1 VTKISKI
8 ILQIDRSRETERR
21 FLSGIARYAAE
32 NGPWEFYIKPL
43 PNSEQKIRPDDGL
56 WFKNISADG
65 IIARGLE
72 YIEQI
77 VEMNIPVI
85 GSGIYRSGHPGVSN
99 TISDSKEIG
108 RMAAEHLLD
117 CGLWNFAYCG
127 LTDVYWSRARS
138 ESFTQEISKAGF
150 NVDFYKSP
158 NPNNLTSVDQEK
170 TYLAQWLKTLKKPV
184 GIMACNDERAMQIV
198 EACKT
203 ASIKIPEDV
212 AVLGVDNDELICN
225 ICSPALSSISV
236 NFEQAGFQAAQLLD
250 ELMSGKQTLANTIFI
265 GPTHIVARQSTNIL
279 NVKDKDVAAAIR
291 FIYDN
296 WRSNLQVND
305 VVVKTSLSRRVLEK
319 RFRKI
324 LKRSINEELRRVRIN
339 NISRMLMDTNLT
351 ITQIASMFEW
361 TDPGH
366 ISRYFKSEK
375 GVSPIDYRTQYSISG
390 SIK

>member
-1 VTKISKI
+1 MPKTAKI

-43 PNSEQKIRPDDGL
+43 PDRENKIRSGDEL
-56 WFKNISADG
+56 WFRNIPADG
-65 IIARGLE
+65 IITRGLE

-77 VEMNIPVI
+77 VKMNIPVI
-85 GSGIYRSGHPGVSN
+85 GSGIYRAGHPGVSN
-99 TISDSKEIG
+99 TISDSKQIG

-127 LTDVYWSRARS
+127 LTDIYWSQARS
-138 ESFTQEISKAGF
+138 ESFAQEIAKAGF
-150 NVDFYKSP
+150 NVDFYRSP
-158 NPNNLTSVDQEK
+158 NQKKPVSVDQEK
-170 TYLAQWLKTLKKPV
+170 AYLAQWLRSLKKPV
-184 GIMACNDERAMQIV
+184 GIMACNDERAMQII

-203 ASIKIPEDV
+203 VSIKIPEDV

-250 ELMSGKQTLANTIFI
+250 ELMSGKKTSANTIFI
-265 GPTHIVARQSTNIL
+265 SPTHIIARQSTDIL
-279 NVKDKDVAAAIR
+279 NVKDKDVADAIR

-296 WRSNLQVND
+296 WHNNLQVND
-305 VVVKTSLSRRVLEK
+305 VVAKTTLSRRVLEK
-319 RFRKI
+319 RFRKV

-351 ITQIASMFEW
+351 ITQIASRFDW
-361 TDPGH
+361 TDTGH
-366 ISRYFKSEK
+366 ISRYF
-375 GVSPIDYRTQYSISG
+375 
-390 SIK
+390 